1 MKGSV
6 VSKVCIMT
14 GIVLVT
20 ALTLVCGATANSV
33 TPIAADV
40 NVEPDV
46 INLKARG
53 NSISAYIE
61 LPAPYDVENID
72 MGTVSLEVNGYTIPA
87 EAGPATVG
95 DYDADGV
102 PDLMVKF
109 DRQLAKDRMFV
120 GSEDLTVSGNVS
132 SSSIPFQGTDRVNVL
147 SKGVSLTILQ
157 TSDVHHHA
165 SGYGPFIDYTPGDTA
180 DNDSVLGGY
189 ARLAT
194 VINQVREEQAEEGIP
209 VLLLD
214 SGDFFMGTTYDLTAL
229 DPIALKFMQIMGYDA
244 VTLGNHEF
252 DWAPQGLAM
261 LLFNA
266 LTSPEGFTVPILATN
281 TIPDGVPGTG
291 DDGIEALM
299 GMGVIADKKVIE
311 LPNGLTLGFLG
322 QMGPDSDEKSP
333 VASPITFK
341 HGDYLQDYVDDL
353 KNNDGADLVIVLSHG
368 GVETDGT
375 GDDADLAAD
384 VEGIDIIASGH
395 FHTATHDA
403 FVKGDSNTII
413 FSPGSYGEWI
423 SRLDITY
430 NDTLDRIVGYEWT
443 LIPID
448 DTIPGDPVVQGI
460 VEGYHTAMNA
470 YLAPLGVQLDT
481 SVSATTFDLEKA
493 AFQVTGIG
501 SLCADS
507 LRNIANALA
516 PLNYPASPVDVGI
529 VASGVIRDSLYKGKT
544 GAVTFSDVYN
554 MLPLGISPYQSV
566 PPGYPLMHAYVTGL
580 ELYTICEVGLSLSQ
594 MIGSDY
600 YLNFSGIKI
609 DYNPAYAFPGFN
621 GVRAVY
627 TYSPTDPFCL
637 GPATLVNPFAPGL
650 YHIAV
655 DLYALQMLN
664 VVTGYGFPIVPKDA
678 SGTPI
683 PPANYINFR
692 IDFSPDP
699 GVQEFKEW
707 MAPLYFLPG
716 LAGGIPPAIY
726 GPGGAALGRVNFV
739 TY

>member
-1 MKGSV
+1 MKGNV
-6 VSKVCIMT
+6 VSKVYIMT
-14 GIVLVT
+14 GIVFVT
-20 ALTLVCGATANSV
+20 ALTLVYGAAANSV

-40 NVEPDV
+40 DVQPDT
-46 INLKARG
+46 INLKAKG
-53 NSISAYIE
+53 NFITAYIE
-61 LPAPYDVENID
+61 LPAPCDVKKID
-72 MGTVSLEVNGYTIPA
+72 IGTVTLEVNGYVIHA
-87 EAGPATVG
+87 EAKPARVG

-102 PDLMVKF
+102 SDLMVKF
-109 DRQLAKDRMFV
+109 DRQLAKARMFM
-120 GSEDLTVSGNVS
+120 GPEELTISGDVLDS
-132 SSSIPFQGTDRVNVL
+132 PAPFQGSDTVNVL
-147 SKGVSLTILQ
+147 SKGVSFTILQ

-194 VINQVREEQAEEGIP
+194 VINEIRAEQAEEGVP

-214 SGDFFMGTTYDLTAL
+214 SGDFFMGTTYDLTAG
-229 DPIALKFMQIMGYDA
+229 DPIALKFMQLMGYDA

-261 LLFNA
+261 LLSNA

-291 DDGIEALM
+291 DDDIEVLM

-311 LPNGLTLGFLG
+311 LPNGLTVGLLG

-333 VASPITFK
+333 VASPIIFE
-341 HGDYLQDYVDDL
+341 HGDFLQPYVDDL
-353 KNNDGADLVIVLSHG
+353 KENDDADLVIVLSHG
-368 GVETDGT
+368 GVETDGS

-395 FHTATHDA
+395 FHTATRDA

-430 NDTLDRIVGYEWT
+430 NDDLSRIVGYEWT

-448 DTIPGDPVVQGI
+448 DTIPGDPEVQGM
-460 VEGYHTAMNA
+460 VEAYHTDMNA
-470 YLAPLGVQLDT
+470 SLTPLGVQLDT
-481 SVSATTFDLEKA
+481 PVSATTFDLEKA
-493 AFQVTGIG
+493 PLQVTGIG

-507 LRNIANALA
+507 LRNVANALA
-516 PLNYPASPVDVGI
+516 PWNYPMSPVDVGI
-529 VASGVIRDSLYKGKT
+529 VASGVIRDSIYEGKT

-554 MLPLGISPYQSV
+554 MLPLGISPYD
-566 PPGYPLMHAYVTGL
+566 PAIPGYPMMHAYVTGP

-609 DYNPAYAFPGFN
+609 DYNPLFGLTFQ
-621 GVRAVY
+621 GVRVIY
-627 TYSPTDPFCL
+627 MYSPTDPFCI
-637 GPATLVNPFAPGL
+637 GPATVVYPFIPGL
-650 YHIAV
+650 YHIVV

-683 PPANYINFR
+683 PPADYINFR
-692 IDFSPDP
+692 IDASPAP
-699 GVQEFKEW
+699 SVQELKEW
-707 MAPLYFLPG
+707 MAPLKFLPG
-716 LAGGIPPAIY
+716 LAGGIPSAIY
-726 GPGGAALGRVNFV
+726 GPGGVALGRVNFV
-739 TY
+739 SY

>member
-1 MKGSV
+1 MKKFLT
-6 VSKVCIMT
+6 SKFMAVFCI
-14 GIVLVT
+14 VT
-20 ALTLVCGATANSV
+20 VAAFAQVFPVMANSAPV
-33 TPIAADV
+33 AATVDV
-40 NVEPDV
+40 KPDT
-46 INLKARG
+46 INLKANG
-53 NSISAYIE
+53 NFITAYIE
-61 LPAPYDVENID
+61 LPGPYDVGQID
-72 MGTVSLEVNGYTIPA
+72 IGTASLEVNGYAIPA
-87 EAGPATVG
+87 VAEPATVG
-95 DYDADGV
+95 DYDDDGV

-109 DRQLAKDRMFV
+109 DRQLSQGHMFV

-132 SSSIPFQGTDRVNVL
+132 SSSVPFQGSDTVNVI

-165 SGYGPFIDYTPGDTA
+165 SGYGPFLDYTPLTD

-194 VINQVREEQAEEGIP
+194 VINNIREEQAESEIP

-214 SGDFFMGTTYDLTAL
+214 SGDFFMGTTYDLTAG
-229 DPIALKFMQIMGYDA
+229 DPIALKFFQVMGYDA

-261 LLFNA
+261 LLSNA
-266 LTSPEGFTVPILATN
+266 LSSGFNIPIIATN
-281 TIPDGVPGTG
+281 TIPDGVSGTG
-291 DDGIEALM
+291 DDGIEILM
-299 GMGVIADKKVIE
+299 GMGVISDKKVIE
-311 LPNGLTLGFLG
+311 LPNGLTVGLLG
-322 QMGPDSDEKSP
+322 QMGPDSDEKAP
-333 VASPITFK
+333 VASPIDFE
-341 HGDYLQDYVDDL
+341 HGDFLQDYVDDL
-353 KNNDGADLVIVLSHG
+353 KDNDGADLVIVLSHG

-375 GDDADLAAD
+375 GDDADLAND

-403 FVKGDSNTII
+403 IVTGPSNTII
-413 FSPGSYGEWI
+413 FSPGSYGEWV
-423 SRLDITY
+423 SRIDIVY
-430 NDTLDRIVGYEWT
+430 NDDLSRIVDYECT
-443 LIPID
+443 LIPVH
-448 DTIPGDPVVQGI
+448 DTVPGDPVIQFM
-460 VEGYHTAMNA
+460 VEQYHAEMNTA
-470 YLAPLGVQLDT
+470 LTPLGVELDT
-481 SVSATTFDLEKA
+481 IISGTTFDLEKA
-493 AFQVTGIG
+493 PLQVTGIG

-507 LRNIANALA
+507 LRNVANALA
-516 PLNYPASPVDVGI
+516 PLNYPTSPVDVGI
-529 VASGVIRDSLYKGKT
+529 VPSGVIRDSIYQGKT

-554 MLPLGISPYQSV
+554 MLPLGISPYEPV

-580 ELYTICEVGLSLSQ
+580 ELYTICEVGLTLSQ

-627 TYSPTDPFCL
+627 TYSPLDPFCT
-637 GPATLVNPFAPGL
+637 GPATWVDPFAPGL
-650 YHIAV
+650 YHIVV

-678 SGTPI
+678 SGIPI
-683 PPANYINFR
+683 LPANYINFR
-692 IDFSPDP
+692 IDASPAP

-707 MAPLYFLPG
+707 MAPLNFLPG
-716 LAGGIPPAIY
+716 LTGGIPAPIY
-726 GPGGAALGRVNFV
+726 GPGGVALGRVNFV